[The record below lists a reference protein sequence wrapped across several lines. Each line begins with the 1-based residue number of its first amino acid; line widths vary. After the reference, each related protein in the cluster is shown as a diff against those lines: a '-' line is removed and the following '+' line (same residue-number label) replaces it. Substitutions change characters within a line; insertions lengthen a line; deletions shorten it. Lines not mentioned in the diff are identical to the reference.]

1 MTPLETTCLAHRYLY
16 YVRATPVISDYE
28 YDQLEKRVLEEVDE
42 DSLLRRPGSD
52 LEGDY
57 PLSVRV
63 RADKLLEMAGL

>member
-28 YDQLEKRVLEEVDE
+28 YDQLERRALEEAAE
-42 DSLLRRPGSD
+42 DSPLRQPGSD

-57 PLSVRV
+57 LLSVRV
-63 RADKLLEMAGL
+63 RADQLLEAAGL